1 MSASDVFHKLL
12 NDGGPIG
19 QGIASLFPSDAEKAA
34 KAAQDAAVQRAADQ
48 LALQKQVYFNN
59 NAAVDQAMQ
68 QIFGGPAPTA
78 SDVSPNRELGGGTFG
93 DNGSPLHYGDNNYY
107 GGGTRSGDLS
117 VGGVADNPANGT
129 VPYATSGQTLANPFQ
144 NSNISGTATNGGN
157 GGGTPGLVGGFDTAE
172 KGQLAAADQLEQA
185 LGSINDPNLAK
196 YVGDVQSQANV
207 SDRARGATSSA
218 LQQLSALTNPQET
231 AQEKLIRENAR
242 RNMENQ
248 MKSDRDAMAQN
259 LKQRGAYGSGAEL
272 ARQLDTQQEAASRR
286 ALEEMG
292 ANAQASQRAMQALG
306 QYSDLGVALGNQDLQ
321 GGHMRDLVNQANQQM
336 QEQHNIADARQQSV
350 NNQQKAGRAA
360 TVTNQQNQVAQGVR
374 NDTQQKI
381 NDVLTGVGIKT
392 GVNSSGAQAVGNAT
406 GDVSSAALNQAAFG
420 VQNDPAAKGFLN
432 IL

>member
-1 MSASDVFHKLL
+1 MASAGDIFRSAF
-12 NDGGPIG
+12 NDDKILGGLWNA
-19 QGIASLFPSDAEKAA
+19 IAGPSDAEKAA
-34 KAAQDAAVQRAADQ
+34 KAAQDAAIKNAQDQ
-48 LALQKQVYFNN
+48 LDLEKTVRTQN

-68 QIFGGPAPTA
+68 QIFGGPAPTGP
-78 SDVSPNRELGGGTFG
+78 SDSSPHRELGGGTFA

-107 GGGTRSGDLS
+107 GGGTQSGDLS
-117 VGGVADNPANGT
+117 VGGVADNPANGLV
-129 VPYATSGQTLANPFQ
+129 VPGQVSSNPFQ
-144 NSNISGTATNGGN
+144 NSNLSGMASNGGN

-172 KGQLAAADQLEQA
+172 KGQLAAEKQLEDA
-185 LGSINDPNLAK
+185 LNGIQDPNLAK

-207 SDRARGATSSA
+207 SDRARDATSSA

-248 MKSDRDAMAQN
+248 MKSDRDAMAQS

-292 ANAQASQRAMQALG
+292 ANAGASQRAMQALG
-306 QYSDLGVALGNQDLQ
+306 QFSDLGVALGNQDLQ

-336 QEQHNIADARQQSV
+336 QEQHNIADTRLQSE
-350 NNQQKAGRAA
+350 NNRQKAARAA
-360 TVTNQQNQVAQGVR
+360 TVTNQENVAAQGVR
-374 NDTQQKI
+374 DDTQQKI

-392 GVNSSGAQAVGNAT
+392 GVNSSGAQAVGHAA
-406 GDVSSAALNQAAFG
+406 GDVSSTGLNGAAWG
-420 VQNDPAAKGFLN
+420 VQNDPAAKGLVNLF
-432 IL
+432 